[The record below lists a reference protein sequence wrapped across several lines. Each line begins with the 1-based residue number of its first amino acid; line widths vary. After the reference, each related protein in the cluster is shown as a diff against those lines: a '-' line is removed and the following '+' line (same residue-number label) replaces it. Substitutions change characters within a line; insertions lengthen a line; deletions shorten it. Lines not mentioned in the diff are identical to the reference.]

1 MADVIRRDQTIDRLV
16 AEKLRD
22 QYEAEKEEH
31 VSSGKLSA
39 SMLWWPVQW
48 QVLKNI
54 GYPAK
59 EPEDYVLGKFLRGD
73 HVEAWLIENM
83 PGVINPDTNPIRTIV
98 LQSLGAVW
106 DARTKQWGVEF
117 HDVVGHI
124 DAVVDSSFYEFNFG
138 IIPHEVKSVSNAKY
152 KNILREMKPDMAH
165 ALQAAFYALAIG
177 SKQFAID
184 YVATDDYR
192 VESFVLDVEKYA
204 DMVDMSVTK
213 YNKAMQVYNNT
224 GFIPEFEPNEPW
236 QANPMY
242 NRYPDCVHIS
252 DEKKAEIL
260 KVIELTKK
268 NGGK

>member
-1 MADVIRRDQTIDRLV
+1 MSDVIRRDQTIDRLV
-16 AEKLRD
+16 AEKLRN

-48 QVLKNI
+48 QVLKTI
-54 GYPAK
+54 GYPSK
-59 EPEDYVLGKFLRGD
+59 DPEDYVLGKFLRGD

-83 PGVINPDTNPIRTIV
+83 PGVLET
-98 LQSLGAVW
+98 Q
-106 DARTKQWGVEF
+106 KEVEF
-117 HDVVGHI
+117 HGVVGRI
-124 DAVVDSSFYEFNFG
+124 DAVVDSNSYEFKFG
-138 IIPHEVKSVSNAKY
+138 IIPHEVKSVSNAKF
-152 KNILREMKPDMAH
+152 KNILREMKPDVAH

-192 VESFVLDVEKYA
+192 VESFVLDVDKYA

-213 YNKAMQVYNNT
+213 YNRAMEIYNKT
-224 GFIPEFEPNEPW
+224 GYIPEFEPNEPW

-242 NRYPDCVHIS
+242 NRYPDCIHIS

-268 NGGK
+268 NNEK